1 MPEFL
6 LGYTMQSAT
15 TNTCAAT
22 NPHCNGV
29 CSGYGTQTVC
39 PPLIVLAVLSTQRP
53 EPAATTH

>member
-1 MPEFL
+1 
-6 LGYTMQSAT
+6 MQAAT
-15 TNTCAAT
+15 ATNTCAAT

-53 EPAATTH
+53 EPTTAPN